1 MVNVKSAPR
10 SIVVLLSLLA
20 LGLPAVAGAGAIPSR
35 AQEAPSASDS
45 AADRARIEAVLAR
58 QEVAQ
63 ALAAQGIAREDV
75 ERRLAELTPEDLRS
89 LARNVDQ
96 VQAAGNVPNYIWILL
111 GIFLAVSILL
121 AVF

>member
-1 MVNVKSAPR
+1 
-10 SIVVLLSLLA
+10 
-20 LGLPAVAGAGAIPSR
+20 
-35 AQEAPSASDS
+35 
-45 AADRARIEAVLAR
+45 VLAR